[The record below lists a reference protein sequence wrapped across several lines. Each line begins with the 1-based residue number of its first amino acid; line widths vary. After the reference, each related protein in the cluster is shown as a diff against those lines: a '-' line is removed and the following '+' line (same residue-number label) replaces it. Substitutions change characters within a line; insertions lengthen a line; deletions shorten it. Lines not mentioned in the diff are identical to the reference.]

1 MSAPSGAQQQRQSAG
16 GKLPAKHRAGRALIR
31 VLRGAEDP
39 APDDQGP
46 RLALPDGNNRA
57 EAAEQV
63 GVVRLVRQQ
72 ELQQARY
79 YRGML
84 EEQRAVVEEELTRDC
99 ELLVRHLADDRN
111 RRRMPRLREAIRLK
125 RREQYQI
132 DCLLE
137 SLGARFFWP
146 RPKALPDH
154 RFAIEIHPTRHG
166 YRVRVP
172 DLDLVVTVV
181 SRADAEMSAREHI
194 AVHMGTAISR
204 IAVYV
209 TPAH

>member
-1 MSAPSGAQQQRQSAG
+1 MTAMSAPSGAQQQRQSADG
-16 GKLPAKHRAGRALIR
+16 QLPAKHRAGRALIR
-31 VLRGAEDP
+31 VLGGAEEP
-39 APDDQGP
+39 AGTGP
-46 RLALPDGNNRA
+46 RLALSSGDRA
-57 EAAEQV
+57 ETAEQV

-84 EEQRAVVEEELTRDC
+84 EEQRAVVEEELARDC

-137 SLGARFFWP
+137 SLSARFFWP
-146 RPKALPDH
+146 RPKELPDH

-172 DLDLVVTVV
+172 DLDLVVKVV

-204 IAVYV
+204 IAVGV